1 MRQMT
6 QPAKSGRH
14 DILPAMSVEDMSY
27 PHTPNDTAGKRQMR
41 QCFYAK
47 RDRKPTPNEAGIMR
61 QTKQEKHAQ
70 VLENID
76 DFASVL
82 MYLVLKYS
90 LWIENRA

>member
-1 MRQMT
+1 MT

-14 DILPAMSVEDMSY
+14 DVLPTMIVKDVSY
-27 PHTPNDTAGKRQMR
+27 PHTPNDAAGKRHMR

-47 RDRKPTPNEAGIMR
+47 RDRKPTPYDAEIMR

-70 VLENID
+70 VVGNVD

-82 MYLVLKYS
+82 MYLLLKY
-90 LWIENRA
+90 WVWTENIA